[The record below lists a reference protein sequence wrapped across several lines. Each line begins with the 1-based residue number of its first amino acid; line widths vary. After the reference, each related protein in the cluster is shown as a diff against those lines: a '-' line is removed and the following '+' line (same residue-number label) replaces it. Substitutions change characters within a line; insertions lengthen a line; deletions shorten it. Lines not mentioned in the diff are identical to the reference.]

1 MMCSPSARPQQATGT
16 KKHQVRVTHS
26 ALGLHAGQPPDRSE
40 GYRAVQPGLAAR
52 NMADSG
58 ASRTKWRQGNELG
71 TSLAAKAGKGT
82 EYATSIEVP
91 LSQRLHA
98 GQAPYTV
105 KAEKGGTLPGA
116 PAPLNQRNMQHDRI
130 CRSQH

>member
-1 MMCSPSARPQQATGT
+1 MTFSPSARPQQATGT

-71 TSLAAKAGKGT
+71 TSSAAKAGKGT

-105 KAEKGGTLPGA
+105 KAEKGGTMPGHSRDTQMEA
-116 PAPLNQRNMQHDRI
+116 KAA
-130 CRSQH
+130 

>member
-1 MMCSPSARPQQATGT
+1 M
-16 KKHQVRVTHS
+16 THS

-40 GYRAVQPGLAAR
+40 GFVAVQPGVAPRNNAR
-52 NMADSG
+52 SG

-71 TSLAAKAGKGT
+71 TSSAAEAGKGT

-105 KAEKGGTLPGA
+105 KAEKGTA
-116 PAPLNQRNMQHDRI
+116 MEKRQ
-130 CRSQH
+130 